1 MSDVPEDKG
10 GTVYIIFFIL
20 GIATLLP
27 WNVFINSSDYFSFRF
42 QGTSY
47 QNNFENFFGI
57 CFNVSNVFSLAYA
70 TKYGNNI
77 SMFNK
82 VVIPLLVQALVFS
95 ITTAIVLVPPASIS
109 GMTVF
114 AITIPTCLVS
124 GLLTALLQGGTFGL
138 AARFPPKYSQAVM
151 AGQGL
156 GGAGVSLAKL
166 ATLLGAAANSN
177 AATYKDLR
185 MSNFTYFLIA
195 SLFSFVSVAAYL
207 MLDKLPFAKYY
218 CTGMALSSEEKKE
231 PLLDDGGTDGDSG
244 GEISTEKLREIY
256 GKIKDKMIAVL
267 LVFWVTLAVF
277 PSVTVHIQSMHN
289 YDDPSK
295 DLSFSPDGN
304 GAGRFFGDIWVP
316 FMFLAFNGMDLAGR
330 MLAGSFDVIPSD
342 KLFLASAARLIF
354 IPLFMVCNVR
364 SNVAT
369 DKSLF
374 PILLKTDAAPL
385 IIMFLFALSNGYVSS
400 RLMMVAPSFVP
411 AADQQL
417 AGMMMAFFLVIGL
430 GLGSVTSFFTAYL
443 TCECNPFSG

>member
-1 MSDVPEDKG
+1 
-10 GTVYIIFFIL
+10 
-20 GIATLLP
+20 
-27 WNVFINSSDYFSFRF
+27 VFINSSDYFSFRF

-47 QNNFENFFGI
+47 QNNFEVSPSSSAIFPTCRSKKCSQNFFGI

-304 GAGRFFGDIWVP
+304 GAGNNSIVTTSTRAHHTRHP
-316 FMFLAFNGMDLAGR
+316 HSLP
-330 MLAGSFDVIPSD
+330 IPY
-342 KLFLASAARLIF
+342 
-354 IPLFMVCNVR
+354 
-364 SNVAT
+364 
-369 DKSLF
+369 
-374 PILLKTDAAPL
+374 AP
-385 IIMFLFALSNGYVSS
+385 
-400 RLMMVAPSFVP
+400 PSH
-411 AADQQL
+411 AH
-417 AGMMMAFFLVIGL
+417 
-430 GLGSVTSFFTAYL
+430 
-443 TCECNPFSG
+443 